1 MVKVKIGNHEVEYYN
16 AIDEMPIARFHKYQ
30 KYLLIDSGIG
40 GDIPAFDA
48 RMEKVR
54 QYLKEGQTDNA
65 IKELGNL
72 RQSVYLIL
80 SGINPKHR
88 SFASLVTKID
98 GKVYD
103 TMTDD
108 VIEEIVQTLSDVSI
122 NDVAVHFESAKK
134 KIDTELML
142 YFPSLFNDADVKE
155 YFDLLKRRAMEILNN
170 IIKGKKEPDKSPLIE
185 KLNMQ
190 LITYTKPKTFD
201 GSEGV
206 EIQFDRQY
214 ENLCLA
220 LSEQLHVNPK
230 GYTVLEFYNAFDLI
244 QERARKAKK
253 SA

>member
-1 MVKVKIGNHEVEYYN
+1 
-16 AIDEMPIARFHKYQ
+16 
-30 KYLLIDSGIG
+30 
-40 GDIPAFDA
+40 
-48 RMEKVR
+48 
-54 QYLKEGQTDNA
+54 
-65 IKELGNL
+65 
-72 RQSVYLIL
+72 
-80 SGINPKHR
+80 
-88 SFASLVTKID
+88 
-98 GKVYD
+98 
-103 TMTDD
+103 
-108 VIEEIVQTLSDVSI
+108 
-122 NDVAVHFESAKK
+122 
-134 KIDTELML
+134 ML

-190 LITYTKPKTFD
+190 LITYTKPKTFE